1 MQRITNT
8 NTTNTM
14 TKRAGLLS
22 QVIKVETPDTIINEY
37 GERVQTY
44 HVSYTTRAR
53 VIHDRGS
60 RDLANGEVFNSYSKT
75 FLVRSYVPV
84 SERDLI
90 QYKGKKYRILT
101 IEDRTEDYN
110 DKQIVTELLNE

>member
-1 MQRITNT
+1 
-8 NTTNTM
+8 M

-22 QVIKVETPDTIINEY
+22 QVINVLSPQSTKNEY
-37 GERVQTY
+37 GELVQEYVVT
-44 HVSYTTRAR
+44 YTTRAR
-53 VIHDRGS
+53 VVNDRGS

-90 QYKGKKYRILT
+90 QYKGKKYRVIT
-101 IEDRTEDYN
+101 IDDRTETSN
-110 DKQIVTELLNE
+110 DKQIVTELINE